1 MLHREGGGLLG
12 ICQESEFIDIHALDL
27 GITKLLNPYFS
38 KLCIIVSLNE
48 VRLSIFHI
56 IQSTILA
63 SRICIETI

>member
-27 GITKLLNPYFS
+27 RITKLLNPYFS

-56 IQSTILA
+56 I
-63 SRICIETI
+63 